1 MSIYKVG
8 LLTGDRPLDFNVGF
22 ARIYGRIEALVL
34 SLIQEECKT
43 NPVSYNGM
51 SWCVL
56 PYDRIAIEAA
66 CSASTTKRAVQHL
79 VKEGILVVGCFNEDK
94 FDRTRWY
101 RLSQE
106 VGK

>member
-1 MSIYKVG
+1 MSMYKVG
-8 LLTGDRPLDFNVGF
+8 LLAGDRLLDFNVGY
-22 ARIYGRIEALVL
+22 ARVYGRSEAIVL
-34 SLIQEECKT
+34 SLIQEECKN
-43 NPVSYNGM
+43 NPVPHNGM

-56 PYDRIAIEAA
+56 TYDRIAIEAA
-66 CSASTTKRAVQHL
+66 CSAGTAKRAVQHL

-101 RLSQE
+101 RLSQK